1 MLSYKALQPII
12 NHLPTMSVFTITS
25 IDNLN
30 RIIEVCA
37 DNGKY
42 LVIKASA
49 DWCSPCKVV
58 KPKYE
63 ALATELVEHAV
74 LTTFDVD
81 EHQDIAEQFDV
92 SAMPTFIVVK
102 GRDIIKKVTGAD
114 IASVRNSIIVN

>member
-1 MLSYKALQPII
+1 
-12 NHLPTMSVFTITS
+12 MSVFEITS

-30 RIIEVCA
+30 KIIQVCA
-37 DNGKY
+37 ENGKY

-58 KPKYE
+58 KPKYD
-63 ALATELVEHAV
+63 ALAKELVEQAI

-81 EHQDIAEQFDV
+81 DHQDIAEQFEI

-102 GRDIIKKVTGAD
+102 GHDIIKKVTGAD
-114 IASVRNSIIVN
+114 IASVRNSIVTS

>member
-1 MLSYKALQPII
+1 
-12 NHLPTMSVFTITS
+12 MSVFTITS

>member
-30 RIIEVCA
+30 KIIEVCA

-49 DWCSPCKVV
+49 DWCAPCKVV

-81 EHQDIAEQFDV
+81 EHQDIAEQFGV